1 MKWGSVKTLFIIAF
15 LILNFFL
22 AQQLLEKI
30 DETNLET
37 LSQTTFEDG
46 LAAEDI
52 TIGELPESGMEASYI
67 SAERYLLS
75 EDDKETL
82 EGSLA
87 NQNIAIIN
95 NQTIVS
101 EFIDPVPVG
110 LDDES
115 TTVMETLAEY
125 VIYDDVYELWKYD
138 EDKNVLL
145 FFQKQNDRTVLFNK
159 AGVLYVKL
167 NEKQEAVSYYQTLLN
182 EVRVQG
188 DPQTVV
194 DPMNAIESVFNSNEV
209 LRPEDHISD
218 MKLAYHSL
226 LALKGEEQEEQV
238 FTPTWMIE
246 INDGE
251 RYAFVNAMEGQT
263 ISTDEE
269 VYMEEI
275 ETTLEQQL
283 ETHIRSDEEE

>member
-15 LILNFFL
+15 MILNFFL

-30 DETNLET
+30 DETNIET

-52 TIGELPESGMEASYI
+52 TIGELPESGKKALYV
-67 SAERYLLS
+67 SAERYLLTE
-75 EDDKETL
+75 EDKKSL
-82 EGSLA
+82 EESLT

-95 NQTIVS
+95 NQTIIS
-101 EFIDPVPVG
+101 EFIEPVSVG
-110 LDDES
+110 LDNDES
-115 TTVMETLAEY
+115 TVMETLAEF

-138 EDKNVLL
+138 EEENVLL

-167 NEKQEAVSYYQTLLN
+167 NENQEAVSYYQTLLN

-188 DPQTVV
+188 DEQTVV
-194 DPMNAIESVFNSNEV
+194 DPMNAVESVFNSNEV

-226 LALKGEEQEEQV
+226 LALKGEEQV
-238 FTPTWMIE
+238 FTPTWVIE

-263 ISTDEE
+263 IPTDEE

>member
-1 MKWGSVKTLFIIAF
+1 MRPISRHCHRPPLRTDWLQRTLRSVNYLK
-15 LILNFFL
+15 
-22 AQQLLEKI
+22 
-30 DETNLET
+30 
-37 LSQTTFEDG
+37 
-46 LAAEDI
+46 AERR
-52 TIGELPESGMEASYI
+52 ASYV
-67 SAERYLLS
+67 SAERYLLTE
-75 EDDKETL
+75 EDKKSL
-82 EGSLA
+82 EESLT

-95 NQTIVS
+95 NQTIIS
-101 EFIDPVPVG
+101 EFIEPVSVG
-110 LDDES
+110 LDNDES
-115 TTVMETLAEY
+115 TVMETLAEF

-138 EDKNVLL
+138 EEENVLL

-167 NEKQEAVSYYQTLLN
+167 NENQEAVYYQTLLN

-188 DPQTVV
+188 DEQTVV
-194 DPMNAIESVFNSNEV
+194 DPMNAVESVFNSNEV

-226 LALKGEEQEEQV
+226 LALKGEEQV
-238 FTPTWMIE
+238 FTPTWVIE

-263 ISTDEE
+263 IPTDEE

>member
-15 LILNFFL
+15 MILNFFL

-30 DETNLET
+30 DETNIET

-52 TIGELPESGMEASYI
+52 TIGELPESGKKALYV
-67 SAERYLLS
+67 SAERYLLTE
-75 EDDKETL
+75 EDKKSL
-82 EGSLA
+82 EESLT

-95 NQTIVS
+95 NQTIIS
-101 EFIDPVPVG
+101 EFIEPVSVG
-110 LDDES
+110 LDNDES
-115 TTVMETLAEY
+115 TVMETLAEF

-138 EDKNVLL
+138 EEENVLL

-167 NEKQEAVSYYQTLLN
+167 NENQEAVYYQTLLN

-188 DPQTVV
+188 DEQTVV
-194 DPMNAIESVFNSNEV
+194 DPMNAVESVFNSNEV

-226 LALKGEEQEEQV
+226 LALKGEEQV
-238 FTPTWMIE
+238 FTPTWVIE

-263 ISTDEE
+263 IPTDEE

>member
-1 MKWGSVKTLFIIAF
+1 MCIRDS
-15 LILNFFL
+15 
-22 AQQLLEKI
+22 
-30 DETNLET
+30 
-37 LSQTTFEDG
+37 
-46 LAAEDI
+46 
-52 TIGELPESGMEASYI
+52 
-67 SAERYLLS
+67 
-75 EDDKETL
+75 
-82 EGSLA
+82 
-87 NQNIAIIN
+87 QNIAIIN
-95 NQTIVS
+95 NQTIIS
-101 EFIDPVPVG
+101 EFIEPVSVG
-110 LDDES
+110 LDNDES
-115 TTVMETLAEY
+115 TVMETLAEF

-138 EDKNVLL
+138 EEENVLL

-167 NEKQEAVSYYQTLLN
+167 NENQEAVSYYQTLLN

-188 DPQTVV
+188 DEQTVV
-194 DPMNAIESVFNSNEV
+194 DPMNAVESVFNSNEV

-226 LALKGEEQEEQV
+226 LALKGEEQV
-238 FTPTWMIE
+238 FTPTWVIE

-263 ISTDEE
+263 IPTDEE

>member
-15 LILNFFL
+15 MILNFFL

-30 DETNLET
+30 DETNIET

-52 TIGELPESGMEASYI
+52 TIGELPESGKKASYV
-67 SAERYLLS
+67 SAERYLLTE
-75 EDDKETL
+75 EDKKSL
-82 EGSLA
+82 EESLT

-95 NQTIVS
+95 NQTIIS
-101 EFIDPVPVG
+101 EFIEPVSVG
-110 LDDES
+110 LDNDES
-115 TTVMETLAEY
+115 TVMETLAEF

-138 EDKNVLL
+138 EEENVLL

-167 NEKQEAVSYYQTLLN
+167 NENQEAVSYYQTLLN
-182 EVRVQG
+182 EVRVRG
-188 DPQTVV
+188 DEQTVV
-194 DPMNAIESVFNSNEV
+194 DPMNAVESVFNSNEV

-226 LALKGEEQEEQV
+226 LALKGEEQV
-238 FTPTWMIE
+238 FTPTWVIE

-263 ISTDEE
+263 IPTDEE

>member
-15 LILNFFL
+15 MILNFFL

-30 DETNLET
+30 DETNIET

-52 TIGELPESGMEASYI
+52 TIGELPESGKKALYV
-67 SAERYLLS
+67 SAERYLLTE
-75 EDDKETL
+75 EDKKSL
-82 EGSLA
+82 EESLT

-95 NQTIVS
+95 NQTIIS
-101 EFIDPVPVG
+101 EFIEPVSVG
-110 LDDES
+110 LDNDES
-115 TTVMETLAEY
+115 TVMETLAEF

-138 EDKNVLL
+138 EEENVLL

-167 NEKQEAVSYYQTLLN
+167 NENQKAVSYYQTLLN

-188 DPQTVV
+188 DEQTVV
-194 DPMNAIESVFNSNEV
+194 DPMNAVESVFNSNEV

-226 LALKGEEQEEQV
+226 LALKGEEQV
-238 FTPTWMIE
+238 FTPTWVIE

-263 ISTDEE
+263 IPTDEE

>member
-1 MKWGSVKTLFIIAF
+1 MC
-15 LILNFFL
+15 
-22 AQQLLEKI
+22 
-30 DETNLET
+30 
-37 LSQTTFEDG
+37 
-46 LAAEDI
+46 
-52 TIGELPESGMEASYI
+52 Y
-67 SAERYLLS
+67 Y
-75 EDDKETL
+75 
-82 EGSLA
+82 
-87 NQNIAIIN
+87 
-95 NQTIVS
+95 
-101 EFIDPVPVG
+101 
-110 LDDES
+110 
-115 TTVMETLAEY
+115 
-125 VIYDDVYELWKYD
+125 
-138 EDKNVLL
+138 

-167 NEKQEAVSYYQTLLN
+167 NENQEAVSYYQTLLN

-188 DPQTVV
+188 DEQTVV
-194 DPMNAIESVFNSNEV
+194 DPMNAVESVFNSNEV

-226 LALKGEEQEEQV
+226 LALKGEEQV
-238 FTPTWMIE
+238 FTPTWVIE

-263 ISTDEE
+263 IPTDEE

>member
-1 MKWGSVKTLFIIAF
+1 MRPISRHCHRPP
-15 LILNFFL
+15 
-22 AQQLLEKI
+22 
-30 DETNLET
+30 
-37 LSQTTFEDG
+37 FEDG

-52 TIGELPESGMEASYI
+52 TIGELPESGKKASYV
-67 SAERYLLS
+67 SAERYLLTE
-75 EDDKETL
+75 EDKKSL
-82 EGSLA
+82 EESLT

-95 NQTIVS
+95 NQTIIS
-101 EFIDPVPVG
+101 EFIEPVSVG
-110 LDDES
+110 LDNDES
-115 TTVMETLAEY
+115 TVMETLAEF

-138 EDKNVLL
+138 EEENVLL

-167 NEKQEAVSYYQTLLN
+167 NENQEAVSYYQTLLN

-188 DPQTVV
+188 DEQTVV
-194 DPMNAIESVFNSNEV
+194 DPMNAVESVFNSNEV

-226 LALKGEEQEEQV
+226 LALKGEEQV
-238 FTPTWMIE
+238 FTPTWVIE

-263 ISTDEE
+263 IPTDEE

>member
-15 LILNFFL
+15 MILNFFL

-30 DETNLET
+30 DETNIET

-52 TIGELPESGMEASYI
+52 TIGELPESGKKALYVL
-67 SAERYLLS
+67 AERYLLTE
-75 EDDKETL
+75 EDKKSL
-82 EGSLA
+82 EESLT

-95 NQTIVS
+95 NQTIIS
-101 EFIDPVPVG
+101 EFIEPVSVG
-110 LDDES
+110 LDNDES
-115 TTVMETLAEY
+115 TVMETLAEF

-138 EDKNVLL
+138 EEENVLL

-167 NEKQEAVSYYQTLLN
+167 NENQEAVYYQTLLN

-188 DPQTVV
+188 DEQTVV
-194 DPMNAIESVFNSNEV
+194 DPMNAVESVFNSNEV

-226 LALKGEEQEEQV
+226 LALKGEEQV
-238 FTPTWMIE
+238 FTPTWVIE

-263 ISTDEE
+263 IPTDEE